1 MRTRWANYLQKFPF
15 VIKLKSDATN
25 WVTDALICRVAL
37 LTTLSQEVIGFEYLK
52 ELYEVDVDF
61 GEIWVKFLAKQHM
74 KDYHVTDGFLCKGNR
89 VCIHRTSLREKMI
102 INLHAVSLSDNLGR
116 DKTTSS
122 V

>member
-1 MRTRWANYLQKFPF
+1 MHTRWTNYLQKFPF

-61 GEIWVKFLAKQHM
+61 GEIWVKFLQSN
-74 KDYHVTDGFLCKGNR
+74 T
-89 VCIHRTSLREKMI
+89 
-102 INLHAVSLSDNLGR
+102 
-116 DKTTSS
+116 
-122 V
+122 